1 MIVMWMLIR
10 FVDHITITIYTD
22 PWKKQWVNRSVLSS
36 YNAMTY
42 LKIRELKQKIDSMLI
57 PRPRRTNEWHPL
69 LTYRANFELRGGG
82 SGRRRGRTSSLWE
95 CRGRCSRG
103 CRRSDGNKAR
113 WIWPLV
119 VGRGTPAGTLNAT
132 WTCLLKKMGTY
143 RQNQGSGLR
152 DLRRPLEGVIFG
164 DLNEFVGHYG
174 LNFFVA
180 EKKGWLSFSVSGLQM
195 DSETKY
201 EIYILNYKC
210 CHVYFI
216 LLAS

>member
-1 MIVMWMLIR
+1 
-10 FVDHITITIYTD
+10 
-22 PWKKQWVNRSVLSS
+22 
-36 YNAMTY
+36 MTY
-42 LKIRELKQKIDSMLI
+42 LKIRELKQKIDSMLT
-57 PRPRRTNEWHPL
+57 PRPQRTNDWHPL

-113 WIWPLV
+113 WIWPLA
-119 VGRGTPAGTLNAT
+119 VGRGTPAGTLDAT
-132 WTCLLKKMGTY
+132 WTCLLEKMGTY

-152 DLRRPLEGVIFG
+152 DLRRPFAG
-164 DLNEFVGHYG
+164 LNDG

-180 EKKGWLSFSVSGLQM
+180 EKKGWLSFSVSGLQR

-201 EIYILNYKC
+201 EIYILYYKC